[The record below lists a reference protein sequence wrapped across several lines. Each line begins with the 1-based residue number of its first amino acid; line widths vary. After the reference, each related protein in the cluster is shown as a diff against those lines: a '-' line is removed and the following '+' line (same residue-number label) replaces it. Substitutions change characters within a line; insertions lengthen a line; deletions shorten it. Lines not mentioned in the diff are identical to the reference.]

1 MKFSCSYSSAFDAL
15 HIANGDN
22 QQIIYNYTRYLE
34 QNITTKADGDY
45 AAEPNMDDPEY
56 IETASNGWTLI
67 FVSISNCLMVLNSS
81 INFYIYYGKYRK
93 YLPANRLLC
102 TSVRN
107 RRSTLST
114 KTTSSTKA
122 GSIEM
127 KLKSSDGRRVTGPEM
142 VI

>member
-15 HIANGDN
+15 HISNGDN

-34 QNITTKADGDY
+34 QNTTTKVDGDY
-45 AAEPNMDDPEY
+45 AAEPNMDDSEY
-56 IETASNGWTLI
+56 IETASNSWTLI

-81 INFYIYYGKYRK
+81 VNFYIYYGKYRK

-122 GSIEM
+122 GSIEL
-127 KLKSSDGRRVTGPEM
+127 KLRSFDGRRVTGPEM
-142 VI
+142 AI